1 MASATFRAILRG
13 VMSQE
18 PVEVVRTALGALDQ
32 RDVDRYLSVASDEI
46 ELITPASALQ
56 GRIVGHEGI
65 RRFFEEAET
74 FAESSS
80 VEIEEIRPVGARV
93 VAFFT
98 LKTRGRLSAAETSS
112 KVAGV
117 YLVEDGKIRSAHI
130 FTDRDAALE
139 TARHAG

>member
-1 MASATFRAILRG
+1 MESATFARYSGA
-13 VMSQE
+13 VAQE
-18 PVEVVRTALGALDQ
+18 DIEVVRSALTALDQ

-65 RRFFEEAET
+65 RSFFEDAKT

-80 VEIEEIRPVGARV
+80 VEIEEIRHVGARV

-98 LKTRGRLSAAETSS
+98 LKTRGRLSDAETSTRA
-112 KVAGV
+112 AGV
-117 YLVEDGKIRSAHI
+117 YLVEDGKLRTAHI
-130 FTDRDAALE
+130 FSDRSAALE
-139 TARHAG
+139 AARRAE